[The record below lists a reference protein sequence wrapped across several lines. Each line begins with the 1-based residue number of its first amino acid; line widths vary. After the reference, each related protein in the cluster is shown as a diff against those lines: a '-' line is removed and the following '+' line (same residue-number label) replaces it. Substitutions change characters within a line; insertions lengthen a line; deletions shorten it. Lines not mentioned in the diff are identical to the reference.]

1 MKRFSRKKIVYGAL
15 LTILIMIVSLPAFRS
30 GVYRGHDLPFH
41 FGRIQAIAEMLKS
54 GQFPV
59 RYEANAWYGYGYI
72 CTTMYGNIFLYIPAA
87 LFIAGLPL
95 WRVYNIFVILVN
107 VATVLVGFTCFS
119 KIFKSSRYG
128 LLAIYIY
135 TLAGYRLS
143 NVYMRTAVG
152 EFTAMIFIP
161 LVLYGVYK
169 LYFEDKKQNIVARNM
184 PLIIGMTGLVQSH
197 ILTTE
202 IISVLLILFAVIN
215 IKETIPNIKDIL
227 VSVVLT
233 AGINAFFLVPFID
246 SYSSMDLYIN
256 TDLTAT
262 SIRADGLYLSQVF
275 GLITKGSG
283 GSYPWTTNDE
293 GYLNTGIVIVLCMIL
308 SVVGLV
314 LNRKKKSFKYIL
326 EITVVGVL
334 AIWLSTVYFPWDSFV
349 GDSAV
354 AKLMSSVQY
363 PWRYSLIQT
372 VCFTIAGVYG
382 LKAILDI
389 INTDRAAKII
399 NINYTLLF
407 VFFAGLS
414 VFATAIFDYTLSCVN
429 ETLYN
434 EVAAVDWADKL
445 YLPSGTDRE
454 LLKNVEYIV
463 DGDEVTLP
471 VLGYDHVVVEDKN
484 GNALDWNTGENNR
497 IVVKYEG
504 NPDDLTTHFRAPVIW
519 HIAEVVSVICL
530 ILLVVFQIYG
540 KKRKI
545 GEISN
550 S

>member
-1 MKRFSRKKIVYGAL
+1 MKRFNRKKIIYCGL
-15 LTILIMIVSLPAFRS
+15 LAVLIMIVSLPAFRS

-41 FGRIQAIAEMLKS
+41 FGRIQAISEMLKS

-72 CTTMYGNIFLYIPAA
+72 STTMYGNIFLYIPAL
-87 LFIAGLPL
+87 LFMTGLPL
-95 WRVYNIFVILVN
+95 WRVYNIFVVLVN
-107 VATVLVGFTCFS
+107 IATVVVGFFSFS

-143 NVYMRTAVG
+143 NVYMRAAVG

-169 LYFEDKKQNIVARNM
+169 LYFEDKKQNIVSRNM
-184 PLIIGMTGLVQSH
+184 PLIIGMTGLIQSH

-202 IISVLLILFAVIN
+202 IISVLLMVFAVIN

-227 VSVVLT
+227 VSVVIT

-275 GLITKGSG
+275 GLITRGSG

-293 GYLNTGIVIVLCMIL
+293 GYLNTGVVIVLCML
-308 SVVGLV
+308 FSVVGLF

-326 EITVVGVL
+326 EIALFGVL

-363 PWRYSLIQT
+363 PWRYTLIQT

-389 INTDRAAKII
+389 INTNRVAKTI
-399 NINYTLLF
+399 NINYTVLF
-407 VFFAGLS
+407 VLIAGLS
-414 VFATAIFDYTLSCVN
+414 IFATAIFDYTLSCVN

-454 LLKNVEYIV
+454 LLQNVDYIV

-484 GNALDWNTGENNR
+484 GDVLDWSTGENNR

-504 NPDDLTTHFRAPVIW
+504 NPEDLSTHFRAPAFWHVAEAVSIICVI
-519 HIAEVVSVICL
+519 V
-530 ILLVVFQIYG
+530 LVVFQLYE

>member
-1 MKRFSRKKIVYGAL
+1 MKRFSRKKIIYCL
-15 LTILIMIVSLPAFRS
+15 LLAMLIMIASLPAFRS

-41 FGRIQAIAEMLKS
+41 FGRIQAIAEMLKD

-72 CTTMYGNIFLYIPAA
+72 STTMYGNIFLYIPAL
-87 LFIAGLPL
+87 LFMAGLPL

-107 VATVLVGFTCFS
+107 VATVIVGFFCFS

-128 LLAIYIY
+128 LIAIYIY

-161 LVLYGVYK
+161 LVLYGIYK
-169 LYFEDKKQNIVARNM
+169 LYFEEKKQNIVARNM
-184 PLIIGMTGLVQSH
+184 PLIVGMTGLVQSH

-202 IISVLLILFAVIN
+202 IISVLLIVFAVIN

-227 VSVVLT
+227 VSVLLT
-233 AGINAFFLVPFID
+233 AGVNAFFLIPFLS

-275 GLITKGSG
+275 GLLTKGSG

-293 GYLNTGIVIVLCMIL
+293 GYLNTGIVIVICMIL

-314 LNRKKKSFKYIL
+314 LNRKKKNFKYTL
-326 EITVVGVL
+326 ELTLSGVF

-363 PWRYSLIQT
+363 PWRYTLIQT
-372 VCFTIAGVYG
+372 VCFTVAGVAG
-382 LKAILDI
+382 IKAILDN
-389 INTDRAAKII
+389 INKDKNAKII
-399 NINYTLLF
+399 NINYVAIF
-407 VFFAGLS
+407 AVMAGLS

-434 EVAAVDWADKL
+434 DVANEDWADKL

-454 LLKNVEYIV
+454 LLKDVEYIV
-463 DGDEVTLP
+463 DGDEITLP
-471 VLGYDHVVVEDKN
+471 VLAYDNVIVKDKK
-484 GNALDWNTGENNR
+484 GDQLDWQAGANNR
-497 IVVKYEG
+497 IVVNYDG
-504 NPDDLTTHFRAPVIW
+504 NPDDLTTCFKVPVFW
-519 HIAEVVSVICL
+519 HIAEGVSIICI
-530 ILLVVFQIYG
+530 ILLVVFQLYE

>member
-1 MKRFSRKKIVYGAL
+1 MKRFSRKKIIYCL
-15 LTILIMIVSLPAFRS
+15 LLAMLIMIASLPAFRS

-41 FGRIQAIAEMLKS
+41 FGRIQAIAEMLKT

-72 CTTMYGNIFLYIPAA
+72 STTMYGNIFLYIPAL
-87 LFIAGLPL
+87 LFMAGLPL

-107 VATVLVGFTCFS
+107 VATVIVGFFCFS

-161 LVLYGVYK
+161 LVLYGIYK
-169 LYFEDKKQNIVARNM
+169 LYFEEKKQNIVARNM
-184 PLIIGMTGLVQSH
+184 PLIVGMTGLVQSH

-202 IISVLLILFAVIN
+202 IISVLLIVFAVIN

-227 VSVVLT
+227 VSVLLT
-233 AGINAFFLVPFID
+233 AGVNAFFLIPFLS

-275 GLITKGSG
+275 GLLTKGSG

-293 GYLNTGIVIVLCMIL
+293 GYLNTGIVIVICMIL

-314 LNRKKKSFKYIL
+314 LNRKKKNFKYTL
-326 EITVVGVL
+326 ELTLSGVFT
-334 AIWLSTVYFPWDSFV
+334 IWLSTVYFPWDSFV

-363 PWRYSLIQT
+363 PWRYTLIQT
-372 VCFTIAGVYG
+372 VCFTVAGVAG
-382 LKAILDI
+382 IKAILDN
-389 INTDRAAKII
+389 INKDKNAKII
-399 NINYTLLF
+399 NINYVAIF
-407 VFFAGLS
+407 AVMAGLS

-434 EVAAVDWADKL
+434 DVANEDWADKL

-454 LLKNVEYIV
+454 LLKDVEYIV
-463 DGDEVTLP
+463 DGDEITLP
-471 VLGYDHVVVEDKN
+471 VLAYDNVIVKDKK
-484 GNALDWNTGENNR
+484 GDQLDWRAGANNR
-497 IVVKYEG
+497 IVVNYDG
-504 NPDDLTTHFRAPVIW
+504 NPDDLTTCFKVPVFW
-519 HIAEVVSVICL
+519 HIAEGVSIICI
-530 ILLVVFQIYG
+530 ILLVVFQLYE

>member
-1 MKRFSRKKIVYGAL
+1 M
-15 LTILIMIVSLPAFRS
+15 LIMIASLPAFRA

-41 FGRIQAIAEMLKS
+41 FGRIQAIAEMLNA

-72 CTTMYGNIFLYIPAA
+72 STTMYGNIFLYIPAL
-87 LFIAGLPL
+87 LFMAGLPL

-107 VATVLVGFTCFS
+107 VATVLVGFFCFS

-161 LVLYGVYK
+161 LVLYGIYK
-169 LYFEDKKQNIVARNM
+169 LYFEEKKQNIVARNM
-184 PLIIGMTGLVQSH
+184 PLIVGMTGLIQSH

-202 IISVLLILFAVIN
+202 IISVLIIIFAVIN

-227 VSVVLT
+227 VSVLLT
-233 AGINAFFLVPFID
+233 AGVNAYFLIPFLS

-275 GLITKGSG
+275 GLLTKGSG

-293 GYLNTGIVIVLCMIL
+293 GYLNTGIVIVICMIL

-314 LNRKKKSFKYIL
+314 LNRKKKNFKYTL
-326 EITVVGVL
+326 EITVFGVL

-363 PWRYSLIQT
+363 PWRYTLIQT
-372 VCFTIAGVYG
+372 ICFTVAGVAG
-382 LKAILDI
+382 IKAIVDN
-389 INTDRAAKII
+389 INKDKNAKII
-399 NINYTLLF
+399 NINY
-407 VFFAGLS
+407 VAFFAVMAGLS

-434 EVAAVDWADKL
+434 EVANVDWADKL

-454 LLKNVEYIV
+454 LLKDVEYIV
-463 DGDEVTLP
+463 DGDEITLP
-471 VLGYDHVVVEDKN
+471 VLAYDNVIVKDKK
-484 GNALDWNTGENNR
+484 GDQLDWQAGANNR
-497 IVVKYEG
+497 IVVYYDG
-504 NPDDLTTHFRAPVIW
+504 NPDDLTTCFKVPVLW
-519 HIAEVVSVICL
+519 HIAEGVSVICI
-530 ILLVVFQIYG
+530 ILLVVFQLYE